1 MLVIDIG
8 NTNTVLAIYK
18 NKILIQKK
26 RISSKPIQF
35 KKNIEKY
42 LKKYN
47 KKLSK
52 LNAQKKCII
61 SSVVPSL
68 NILVKN
74 VALKNS
80 FNFFFLNFN
89 NIPFNLNIKYELNKI
104 GADRI
109 ANYIAV
115 IKSNY
120 NNSIIVD
127 FGTATTFDVIK
138 NNTYEGGLIFP
149 GVNIALNSLI
159 NNAALLKKTKI
170 IKIKKIVSTNSHNS
184 IQSGFYWG
192 YLSVVNGIINKIIKE
207 KKFKPKIILTGGLSY
222 IFKSQIILNPIID
235 ENLTLEGLRIIGEKI
250 YE

>member
-18 NKILIQKK
+18 NKILIKKK
-26 RISSKPIQF
+26 RISSKPIEF
-35 KKNIEKY
+35 KKNIKKY
-42 LKKYN
+42 FENYN

-52 LNAQKKCII
+52 LNVQKKCII

-159 NNAALLKKTKI
+159 NKP
-170 IKIKKIVSTNSHNS
+170 
-184 IQSGFYWG
+184 
-192 YLSVVNGIINKIIKE
+192 LSSN
-207 KKFKPKIILTGGLSY
+207 
-222 IFKSQIILNPIID
+222 
-235 ENLTLEGLRIIGEKI
+235 
-250 YE
+250 